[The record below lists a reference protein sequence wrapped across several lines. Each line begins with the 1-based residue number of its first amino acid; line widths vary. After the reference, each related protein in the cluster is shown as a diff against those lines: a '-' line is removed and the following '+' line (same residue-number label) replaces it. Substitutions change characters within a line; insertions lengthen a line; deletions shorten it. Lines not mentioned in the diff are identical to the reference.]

1 MSTHLRC
8 RCYEWSGQHLGA
20 SRTFTTTSSVRHYER
35 PRPFRVRHLALDLK
49 LDVPRRA
56 LDGVAKLS
64 VTRVDPS
71 ATEIDL
77 DAVAFEL
84 KRVMVDGVSVN
95 FIYDGAKIS
104 VPLAVAS
111 ASFELEV
118 AYRAVPRR
126 GMFFLEPDEQVATR
140 PRQVWTQC
148 QDEDARYW
156 FPCHDKPHVK
166 MTTEL
171 AVTVPNGWRALSNG
185 ELVASHMPAQGGWH
199 FHWKMKEPHP
209 SYLLTLVAG
218 EFDVATEEACGVP
231 LSYWVPRGRLDDVP
245 RTFGR
250 TKDMLALFNDVT
262 GVPYPWNKYAQV
274 VVHDYSGG
282 GMENTTATTL
292 YEHTLLDARAEIDI
306 TSDELIAHELAHQ
319 WFGDLVT
326 CRDWSEGWLN
336 EGFATHLEHVWRE
349 HALGVDEYYYGLKAD
364 LDAYVSETSGR
375 YRRPVVCLDYDAPM
389 DLFDRHLYEKGSLV
403 LHALKMELGPSLFWD
418 GVRAY
423 LRKFQMG
430 VVETRDLWRELEA
443 VSGRSLGKMIDQ
455 CIYKAGHPILEVS
468 VHWERGVLSLS
479 VKQAQAPT
487 DGVPSA
493 FEVPLVI
500 DVVDELGVRR
510 ERLLVTQRA
519 QVLAVPAT
527 VRPRFV
533 VVDPEMQV
541 VGEVRL
547 KAPSDMLRAQL
558 RGAPTTRGRWL
569 AAAALGHEDDP
580 LTIEALAEVLRDSKR
595 FWGERA
601 DAAGALAEIRAPEC
615 YEVLTSLVAGRS
627 REPHPKVRRAI
638 VTALGKF
645 RKRELVSLLAPLA
658 LHDPSYLVQAA
669 ALRALGASK
678 QGESFDTLVEA
689 LALDSWADVVRAAAI
704 EGLAALRDARAVPHV
719 SAHLAYGNSE
729 RVRRAAAVALVK
741 LAPDD
746 KTREALEEALRD
758 SYPNVRFDVV
768 RALGELG
775 DVKARGALRAVV
787 ERDPE
792 PRVRRRARE
801 ALADLTETKKAHG
814 EWRVDMD
821 KLIDEQS
828 ELKAKLAKLE
838 AKFTKLDRKASF
850 SKAAKVK
857 APVPSIVLSKTAA
870 KKSPK
875 KSAKKERKR

>member
-8 RCYEWSGQHLGA
+8 RCYEWSAQHLGA
-20 SRTFTTTSSVRHYER
+20 ARTFATTSASRHYER
-35 PRPFRVRHLALDLK
+35 PRPFRVGHLALDLT

-56 LDGVAKLS
+56 LDGVAKFS
-64 VTRVDPS
+64 VTRVDPN
-71 ATEIDL
+71 AAEVEL

-84 KRVMVDGVSVN
+84 KHVLVDGNPVN

-104 VPLAVAS
+104 IPLTVECD
-111 ASFELEV
+111 SFALEV

-126 GMFFLEPDEQVATR
+126 GMFFLEPDEHVPTR

-148 QDEDARYW
+148 QDEDARCW

-171 AVTVPNGWRALSNG
+171 NVQVPHGWRALSNG
-185 ELVASHMPAQGGWH
+185 ELVDSHTPAQGPWR
-199 FHWKMKEPHP
+199 FHWAMKDPHP

-231 LSYWVPRGRLDDVP
+231 LSYWVPRGHLDDVE

-250 TKDMLALFNDVT
+250 TKDMLALFNKVT
-262 GVPYPWNKYAQV
+262 GVAYPWNKYAQV
-274 VVHDYSGG
+274 VVHDYPGG

-292 YEHTLLDARAEIDI
+292 YEHTLLDARAALDI

-349 HALGVDEYYYGLKAD
+349 HALGIDEYYYGLKSD
-364 LDAYVSETSGR
+364 LDAYVGEASGR
-375 YRRPVVCLDYDAPM
+375 YRRPIVCLDYDAPM

-403 LHALKMELGPSLFWD
+403 LHALKTELGEGLFWG
-418 GVRAY
+418 GVKSY
-423 LRKFQMG
+423 LQKFQMG
-430 VVETRDLWRELEA
+430 VVETRDLWRELET
-443 VSGRSLGKMIDQ
+443 VSGRSLGKIIDQ
-455 CIYKAGHPILEVS
+455 CIYKAGHPVLEVS
-468 VHWERGVLSLS
+468 VHWERGVLSLA
-479 VKQAQAPT
+479 VKQAQAAT

-493 FEVPLVI
+493 FEVSLVI
-500 DVVDELGVRR
+500 DVVDESGARR
-510 ERLLVTQRA
+510 EKLLVTQRA
-519 QVLAVPAT
+519 QVLAVSAP

-547 KAPSDMLRAQL
+547 KAPADMLRSQL
-558 RGAPTTRGRWL
+558 RSAPTARGRWL
-569 AAAALGHEDDP
+569 AAAALGREDDP
-580 LTIEALAEVLRDSKR
+580 LTIEALGEVLRDSKR

-615 YEVLTSLVAGRS
+615 YEILARLLIEGS

-638 VTALGKF
+638 VSALGKF
-645 RKRELVSLLAPLA
+645 RRKELVELLRPLA
-658 LHDPSYLVQAA
+658 LSDPSYLVQAA

-678 QGESFDTLVEA
+678 QAPAFDTLVEG
-689 LALDSWADVVRAAAI
+689 LAIESWADVVRSAAI
-704 EGLAALRDARAVPHV
+704 EGLAALRESKAVPHV
-719 SAHLAYGNSE
+719 VLHLAYGHSE
-729 RVRRAAAVALVK
+729 RARRAATVALVK

-746 KTREALEEALRD
+746 KTREVLEEALRD
-758 SYPNVRFDVV
+758 TFPNVRFDVV

-775 DVKARGALRAVV
+775 DIKARGALRSVV
-787 ERDPE
+787 ERDLE

-801 ALADLTETKKAHG
+801 ALADLSETKKAHS
-814 EWRVDMD
+814 EWRVDVD
-821 KLIDEQS
+821 KLLDELAD
-828 ELKAKLAKLE
+828 LKARFAKLE
-838 AKFTKLDRKASF
+838 AKFSKLDRKATTPKVPKA
-850 SKAAKVK
+850 KAA
-857 APVPSIVLSKTAA
+857 PVLVTA
-870 KKSPK
+870 KGPK
-875 KSAKKERKR
+875 KHLKKIAKKERKR